1 MMHLFGPLR
10 HLDLWSVAAFE
21 TNGSS
26 GGGGGGGGGSSRSY
40 ASVDARQPRS
50 STVSQPKNTVGQTI
64 KMDLGLS
71 PKNESYYAD
80 LPGRQERSRAMVEES
95 LSNKSDDGPG
105 LSSAASR
112 AAASGGSG
120 VTSSGQVDPNVAAQM
135 SAVQSAADEVTS
147 GAGSQGDPKN
157 LKSGTILTNASGLL
171 TSDDDE
177 DTRRRRS
184 LIGS

>member
-26 GGGGGGGGGSSRSY
+26 GGGGGSSSSLPRQSY
-40 ASVDARQPRS
+40 TMDVRT
-50 STVSQPKNTVGQTI
+50 STAPKQSAFQNI
-64 KMDLGLS
+64 KMDLGLE
-71 PKNESYYAD
+71 PKSQAYYRD
-80 LPGRQERSRAMVEES
+80 LPERQERSRAMVEEA

-120 VTSSGQVDPNVAAQM
+120 VTSSSQVDPNVAAQM

-147 GAGSQGDPKN
+147 GAGSQGDPNN

-171 TSDDDE
+171 TDDDDE
-177 DTRRRRS
+177 ETRRRRS